1 MNEVRHVPFVTG
13 QKIRGPLENTPGPI
27 FTTAPPVPFT
37 SSTTCSRARLRYVNA
52 YVRAGQRIHS

>member
-1 MNEVRHVPFVTG
+1 MNGVRRVPFVME

-37 SSTTCSRARLRYVNA
+37 SSTTCSRVRLRYVNA
-52 YVRAGQRIHS
+52 HARTGRRIHS